1 LRKAL
6 LVLLALTVAGA
17 LVFYLLTIPATVPA
31 SALPAH
37 TPDLANGKYVFTAAG
52 CAECHAAPVKGCD
65 DLKTK
70 EKDVLA
76 GGRCLKTPFG
86 IFHVPNISPDKETGI
101 GNWTTVDFVN
111 AMKRGVAP
119 DGSYLYPAFPYASY
133 QRMSYEDL
141 IDLKAYLDSLPAVK
155 SEVPPHELGFP
166 FNIRRG
172 LGLWDKLYVDGES
185 FVPDPH
191 ASAELNRGAY
201 LVRGPGHC
209 SECHSSRNILGG
221 IVKDTEFAGA
231 PNPEGK
237 GTMPNITPSDD
248 GLGEWSEDDIAYLL
262 ETGNTPDFDVI
273 GEAMAPVQENM
284 AKLTPEDRKA
294 IAAYIKALPPRPDA
308 VPKSEQKKDKDD
320 EEEGGAA
327 ESGDSGT
334 ESEEGGAKEPEGGGG
349 ATKEPEGSEY

>member
-6 LVLLALTVAGA
+6 LALLALAVAGA

-37 TPDLANGKYVFTAAG
+37 APDLANGKYVFTAAG

-172 LGLWDKLYVDGES
+172 LGLWHRLYVDGES

-209 SECHSSRNILGG
+209 VECHSSRNILGG
-221 IVKDTEFAGA
+221 IVKDEEFAGA
-231 PNPEGK
+231 KNPEGK
-237 GTMPNITPSDD
+237 GTVPNITPSDD
-248 GLGEWSEDDIAYLL
+248 GLGEWSQDDIAYLL

-273 GEAMAPVQENM
+273 GETMAPVQENM
-284 AKLTPEDRKA
+284 AQLTPEDRKA
-294 IAAYIKALPPRPDA
+294 IAAYIKSLPARPDA
-308 VPKSEQKKDKDD
+308 VPKSEQKKDD
-320 EEEGGAA
+320 EEEDGAA
-327 ESGDSGT
+327 PAETPEPAG
-334 ESEEGGAKEPEGGGG
+334 EGGNGQQEHDVPE
-349 ATKEPEGSEY
+349 

>member
-1 LRKAL
+1 MCLRQ
-6 LVLLALTVAGA
+6 
-17 LVFYLLTIPATVPA
+17 P
-31 SALPAH
+31 
-37 TPDLANGKYVFTAAG
+37 G

-70 EKDVLA
+70 AKDVLA

-111 AMKRGVAP
+111 AMKRGVTP

-172 LGLWDKLYVDGES
+172 LGLWHKLYVDGES
-185 FVPDPH
+185 FVPTSRQAP
-191 ASAELNRGAY
+191 SSTSGAPI
-201 LVRGPGHC
+201 LSRGPGHC
-209 SECHSSRNILGG
+209 AECHSSRNILGG

-237 GTMPNITPSDD
+237 GTVPNITPSDD
-248 GLGEWSEDDIAYLL
+248 GLGEWSADDIAYLL

-273 GEAMAPVQENM
+273 GETMAPVQENM
-284 AKLTPEDRKA
+284 SQLTPEDRKA
-294 IAAYIKALPPRPDA
+294 IAAYIKALPARPDA
-308 VPKSEQKKDKDD
+308 VPKSEQKKDDD
-320 EEEGGAA
+320 EEGGDR
-327 ESGDSGT
+327 G
-334 ESEEGGAKEPEGGGG
+334 KRR
-349 ATKEPEGSEY
+349 